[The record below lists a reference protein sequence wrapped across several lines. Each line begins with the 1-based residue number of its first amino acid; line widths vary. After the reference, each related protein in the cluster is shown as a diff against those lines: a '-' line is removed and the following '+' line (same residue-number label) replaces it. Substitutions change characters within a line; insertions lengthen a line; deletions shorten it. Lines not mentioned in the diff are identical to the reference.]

1 MRAYSLSFR
10 GVVAVLAATLLGGVL
25 RFRGLSRLELW
36 FDENCTYYISHQ
48 FFDWPTVGPD
58 RLLEVAHVPYFFLLS
73 LWTSC
78 VGESVWG
85 LRSFSA
91 LIGTLTV
98 ALVGLV
104 GARLAGQRVGV
115 IASIL
120 AAVHPLHIHY
130 SQEARVYAFWAL
142 MSLGMVYALMVAVR
156 TGRRMWWVSFAVSA
170 WLVVLTHDYGLLL
183 LPATV
188 CAVFAVEDRRRALR
202 QWCVATAGLGVALIP
217 YVVWFVLPHAA
228 RGPKVWLGE
237 VWRESPGLLAV
248 ARSVWAMLPAGGYAD
263 YLGLLSGWEEA
274 LRVSAGFF
282 VEGVVGVGSVLV
294 VAVVVCVCVVVA
306 ARGGSRDATVVRDS
320 GAERGIDDARV
331 ALSLGMMVFGFFLV
345 AMAYSYVAGPAYVAG
360 RYDFAAWPACM
371 LALAGAIEV
380 ASSQVCRTS
389 RGRLVATSVIVL
401 FLAGC
406 SLATTFASQR
416 VALVQGS
423 DAKADLIASR
433 VGQDDL
439 LVSVNQFRWFVA
451 HDLSRR
457 GFSASVVSFPAVHDE
472 QICWR
477 NSATEL
483 SDPAK
488 LSADA
493 STIVARVRAKLA
505 GGGRAWLIA
514 HGGPETPEFT
524 VDRVFFAK
532 LVGSGIEIRPVDDW
546 SGLAE
551 LVAAR
556 VRE

>member
-1 MRAYSLSFR
+1 MRACSLSFR
-10 GVVAVLAATLLGGVL
+10 GVLAVLAATLLGGVL

-36 FDENCTYYISHQ
+36 FDENCTYYISHH

-58 RLLEVAHVPYFFLLS
+58 RFLEVAHVPYFFLLS

-91 LIGTLTV
+91 LVGTLTI

-104 GARLAGQRVGV
+104 GARLAGSRVGV
-115 IASIL
+115 TASIL

-130 SQEARVYAFWAL
+130 SQEARVYAFWAM

-156 TGRRMWWVSFAVSA
+156 TGRRIWWVLFAVSA

-188 CAVFAVEDRRRALR
+188 CAVFVVDDRRRALK
-202 QWCVATAGLGVALIP
+202 QWFVAMAGLGVALVP
-217 YVVWFVLPHAA
+217 VLVWFVIPHAA
-228 RGPKVWLGE
+228 RGPKVWLGD

-248 ARSVWAMLPAGGYAD
+248 VQSVWVMLPAGGYPE
-263 YLGLLSGWEEA
+263 YLGLLAGWEEA
-274 LRVSAGFF
+274 LRASAGAV
-282 VEGVVGVGSVLV
+282 VESVVGVGSVLV
-294 VAVVVCVCVVVA
+294 VVGVVGVCAFVA
-306 ARGGSRDATVVRDS
+306 ARGGSRDTAVVRNG
-320 GAERGIDDARV
+320 GAESGDGCVRV
-331 ALSLGMMVFGFFLV
+331 ALSLGMMAFGFFLV
-345 AMAYSYVAGPAYVAG
+345 AMTYSYVAGPAYVAG
-360 RYDFAAWPACM
+360 RYDFVAWPAFVI
-371 LALAGAIEV
+371 ALAGAIDV
-380 ASSQVCRTS
+380 AASCVCRTR
-389 RGRLVATSVIVL
+389 RGRLVAISAIVV
-401 FLAGC
+401 FLSAC

-416 VALVQGS
+416 VSLIQGS
-423 DAKADLIASR
+423 GAKAALIASR
-433 VGQDDL
+433 VGDDDL

-477 NSATEL
+477 NPAAEL
-483 SDPAK
+483 SDPAV

-493 STIVARVRAKLA
+493 STIVDRVRAKLA

-514 HGGPETPEFT
+514 HGGPETPEFA
-524 VDRVFFAK
+524 VDRVLFAK
-532 LVGSGIEIRPVDDW
+532 LVGSGVDIRPVDDW

-551 LVAAR
+551 LIAAR
-556 VRE
+556 AGE